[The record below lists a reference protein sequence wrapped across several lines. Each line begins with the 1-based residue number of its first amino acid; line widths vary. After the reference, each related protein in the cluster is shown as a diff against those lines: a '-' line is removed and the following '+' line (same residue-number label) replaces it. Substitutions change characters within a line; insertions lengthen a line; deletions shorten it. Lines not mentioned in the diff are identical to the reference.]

1 MMPTAPQGPPPEQIH
16 MAIEASKARII
27 VLDNLCTA
35 YTNLLGELPPGGTV
49 NGLQVIV
56 AGVACGPDVTEI
68 ATDPLRAII
77 TAHIAAWDLERQAL
91 QGQIA
96 GLERMLPGHLLLAR
110 TRLA

>member
-1 MMPTAPQGPPPEQIH
+1 MMPAQQGPPPEQIR
-16 MAIEASKARII
+16 MAIDASKARLG
-27 VLDNLCTA
+27 VLDGLCAA

-56 AGVACGPDVTEI
+56 SEAVTEI

-77 TAHIAAWDLERQAL
+77 TAHITAWDLERQAL

-110 TRLA
+110 PRLA